1 VRRGTVPLV
10 KRVAPVLVAVA
21 ALIAGCGEEAVTHG
35 TETAPP
41 VTDTTPFGTV
51 VVTGSVVNLRA
62 GPGTAYAVVGT
73 VAAGDT
79 LRVTGGTGEW
89 YSVYLPSRS
98 MFAWV
103 YAGLTSGAELP

>member
-1 VRRGTVPLV
+1 MAPVGIA
-10 KRVAPVLVAVA
+10 APVLLILAA
-21 ALIAGCGEEAVTHG
+21 ALFAGCGEEAVTQDP
-35 TETAPP
+35 EPPTA
-41 VTDTTPFGTV
+41 VQGSTPFATV

-79 LRVTGGTGEW
+79 LRVTGGTDEW
-89 YSVYLPSRS
+89 FSVYLPSRS
-98 MFAWV
+98 LFAWV